1 MDDYAIIFL
10 FVLILACIT
19 YISSIIIKNNLL
31 DNNNSITKKEGF
43 LDYQD
48 VKTKTL
54 NWCNKMQQTGL
65 LSADQFNQ
73 CVSSFKDTTAGLV
86 SSGIGTDSKY
96 GMGMD
101 YSIYNTRAK
110 QLSSSITNTNADGGN
125 NTNTIMLMTPNNQ
138 TLACKPD
145 GSLYQVPNTDD
156 PQVNQKELYFTLTPI
171 NETAFAI
178 LSPYGTFLAADNT
191 YNASMTGKSIG
202 PLSTWNIV
210 KITSSTA
217 SSANV
222 SQVMIESSQFPGF
235 HLVYD
240 STLNTLSIQQGQNE
254 SMIWSI
260 SAKASNDNT
269 LLTKTSVL
277 GNTLL
282 TKTSVLGNTLL
293 TKTSVLG
300 NTPDSEL
307 AMNVSQY
314 TVLKESILAG
324 YKNNAMMNIAL
335 QASIDT
341 IKKLQSLVS
350 NNYADIT
357 NYIQN
362 YLQNQQR
369 LYQLSSS
376 DYKTRTESIRNNS
389 MINPDT
395 QQNLINNLPA
405 IQGLN
410 VSSDT
415 INQVLS
421 AINNQK
427 NITLQYITNNA
438 LLPLQQ
444 QIGALGA
451 NDNTLVD
458 YNKFIGTLQAT
469 LQDTNNQ
476 IAQNKKIL
484 ERQKDKY
491 NAINADYSYQL
502 NKISK
507 LEKVDNVAGLNVDL
521 LSNYREQKGYLTK
534 IYPVCIFLLIIGFIY
549 LTYLTYKKFIDNVW
563 SQYKD

>member
-277 GNTLL
+277 GNT
-282 TKTSVLGNTLL
+282 
-293 TKTSVLG
+293 
-300 NTPDSEL
+300 PDSEL

-324 YKNNAMMNIAL
+324 YKNNAMMNVAL

-458 YNKFIGTLQAT
+458 YNKFIGTLQAR

-502 NKISK
+502 DKISK

>member
-1 MDDYAIIFL
+1 MDDYTIIFL
-10 FVLILACIT
+10 FILVLVCIT
-19 YISSIIIKNNLL
+19 YITYMIYISYIIKNTNLL
-31 DNNNSITKKEGF
+31 DKSNPTTKQEGF

-48 VKTKTL
+48 VKTKTM
-54 NWCNKMQQTGL
+54 NWCNKMQQSGL

-73 CVSSFKDTTAGLV
+73 CISSFKDTTAGLV
-86 SSGIGTDSKY
+86 SSGLGTDSKY

-101 YSIYNTRAK
+101 YSLYNTRAK
-110 QLSSSITNTNADGGN
+110 QLSGSITNTNSSSGD

-145 GSLYQVPNTDD
+145 GGLYQVPNTDD

-178 LSPYGTFLAADNT
+178 LSPYGTFLATDNT

-210 KITSSTA
+210 KMTSSTA
-217 SSANV
+217 SSIDV
-222 SQVMIESSQFPGF
+222 SHVMIESSQFPGF

-240 STLNTLSIQQGQNE
+240 YTLNTLSIQQGQNE

-260 SAKASNDNT
+260 SAKASNN
-269 LLTKTSVL
+269 
-277 GNTLL
+277 
-282 TKTSVLGNTLL
+282 
-293 TKTSVLG
+293 

-314 TVLKESILAG
+314 TVLKENILVG
-324 YKNNAMMNIAL
+324 YKNNAMMNIVL
-335 QASIDT
+335 RASIDT
-341 IKKLQSLVS
+341 IKKLQTLVS

-362 YLQNQQR
+362 YLQNHQR

-376 DYKTRTESIRNNS
+376 DYKTRTESITNNS
-389 MINPDT
+389 MINPNT
-395 QQNLINNLPA
+395 QQNLINSLPA

-427 NITLQYITNNA
+427 NITLQYINNNA
-438 LLPLQQ
+438 LIPLQQ
-444 QIGALGA
+444 QISALGV
-451 NDNTLVD
+451 NDTTLVD
-458 YNKFIGTLQAT
+458 YNKFIGNLQAT

-484 ERQKDKY
+484 ARQKDKY
-491 NAINADYSYQL
+491 NAVNADYSYQL
-502 NKISK
+502 DKISK
-507 LEKVDNVAGLNVDL
+507 LEKVDKVAELNVGL
-521 LSNYREQKGYLTK
+521 LSNYQDQKGYITK
-534 IYPVCIFLLIIGFIY
+534 IYPICIFLLIIGFIY
-549 LTYLTYKKFIDNVW
+549 ITYITYKKFMDNVW
-563 SQYKD
+563 SRYKD

>member
-1 MDDYAIIFL
+1 
-10 FVLILACIT
+10 
-19 YISSIIIKNNLL
+19 
-31 DNNNSITKKEGF
+31 
-43 LDYQD
+43 
-48 VKTKTL
+48 
-54 NWCNKMQQTGL
+54 
-65 LSADQFNQ
+65 
-73 CVSSFKDTTAGLV
+73 
-86 SSGIGTDSKY
+86 
-96 GMGMD
+96 
-101 YSIYNTRAK
+101 
-110 QLSSSITNTNADGGN
+110 
-125 NTNTIMLMTPNNQ
+125 
-138 TLACKPD
+138 
-145 GSLYQVPNTDD
+145 
-156 PQVNQKELYFTLTPI
+156 
-171 NETAFAI
+171 
-178 LSPYGTFLAADNT
+178 
-191 YNASMTGKSIG
+191 
-202 PLSTWNIV
+202 
-210 KITSSTA
+210 
-217 SSANV
+217 
-222 SQVMIESSQFPGF
+222 
-235 HLVYD
+235 
-240 STLNTLSIQQGQNE
+240 
-254 SMIWSI
+254 
-260 SAKASNDNT
+260 
-269 LLTKTSVL
+269 
-277 GNTLL
+277 
-282 TKTSVLGNTLL
+282 
-293 TKTSVLG
+293 
-300 NTPDSEL
+300 
-307 AMNVSQY
+307 MNVSQY
-314 TVLKESILAG
+314 TVLKESILVN
-324 YKNNAMMNIAL
+324 YKNNAMINVSL

-376 DYKTRTESIRNNS
+376 DYNTRTESIRNNS

-444 QIGALGA
+444 QMGALGA
-451 NDNTLVD
+451 NDNALID

-476 IAQNKKIL
+476 IAQNQKIL
-484 ERQKDKY
+484 ARQKDKY

-502 NKISK
+502 DKISK

-521 LSNYREQKGYLTK
+521 LSNYREQKRYLTK

-549 LTYLTYKKFIDNVW
+549 LTYITYKKFIDNVW

>member
-1 MDDYAIIFL
+1 MI
-10 FVLILACIT
+10 
-19 YISSIIIKNNLL
+19 YISYIIKNTNLL
-31 DNNNSITKKEGF
+31 DKRNPTNNQEGF

-54 NWCNKMQQTGL
+54 NWCNKMQQAGL

-86 SSGIGTDSKY
+86 SSGLGADSKY

-101 YSIYNTRAK
+101 YSLYNTRAK
-110 QLSSSITNTNADGGN
+110 QLSGSITNTNTNTGGGD
-125 NTNTIMLMTPNNQ
+125 NTNTIMLMTPPPNNQ

-145 GSLYQVPNTDD
+145 GSLYKVSNVDD

-178 LSPYGTFLAADNT
+178 LSPYGTFLATDNT

-235 HLVYD
+235 HLVFD

-260 SAKASNDNT
+260 SAKASNN
-269 LLTKTSVL
+269 
-277 GNTLL
+277 
-282 TKTSVLGNTLL
+282 
-293 TKTSVLG
+293 

-314 TVLKESILAG
+314 TVLKESILTG
-324 YKNNAMMNIAL
+324 YKNNAIMNNAL

-341 IKKLQSLVS
+341 IKKLQSQVS

-376 DYKTRTESIRNNS
+376 DYKTRTESINNNS
-389 MINPDT
+389 LIDPT
-395 QQNLINNLPA
+395 TKQNLINNLPK
-405 IQGLN
+405 IQGLDITSN
-410 VSSDT
+410 T
-415 INQVLS
+415 IDQVIS

-427 NITLQYITNNA
+427 NITLQYINNNA

-444 QIGALGA
+444 QISALGV
-451 NDNTLVD
+451 NDTTLID
-458 YNKFIGTLQAT
+458 YNQFISDLQAE

-476 IAQNKKIL
+476 IAQNQKIL
-484 ERQKDKY
+484 ARQKNKY
-491 NAINADYSYQL
+491 NALNSDYSYQL
-502 NKISK
+502 DKISK

-521 LSNYREQKGYLTK
+521 LSNYREQKGYLTN